1 MVCYVFG
8 VKHVQHAHPHAHGLH
23 HRDQI
28 LHCDVF
34 RFDDSYYAYHQNEN
48 RDEIL
53 QLLKPLLHQ
62 GSSVIHCKN
71 RTIPANLKLL
81 RIMKKS

>member
-1 MVCYVFG
+1 MVYYVFG

-23 HRDQI
+23 LHDKN

-53 QLLKPLLHQ
+53 QLLKP
-62 GSSVIHCKN
+62 
-71 RTIPANLKLL
+71 
-81 RIMKKS
+81 